1 MKTKQGGKRIGA
13 GRKKSA
19 PYIRHQIN
27 LDKSLFNSLKT
38 KLSTKEINEK
48 IRLFLSELDKSQTSE
63 T

>member
-1 MKTKQGGKRIGA
+1 MTKQGGKRIGA

-19 PYIRHQIN
+19 PYTRHQIN
-27 LDKSLFNSLKT
+27 LDKSLFYSLKN

-48 IRLFLSELDKSQTSE
+48 IRLFLYELNKSQTSE